1 MTQPMTHLTYY
12 ESFDPRALLADYPLG
27 DAFTQGLAF
36 TSRDELRAL
45 QNARFVKLVARAWQI
60 PFYQRLW
67 GERGIEVADI
77 QSLDDI
83 SKLPSFDKNDIMDS
97 VARQPPLGDFHGA
110 DVPIHGQW
118 WPMVLHTTSGTTG
131 RPQPL
136 LFSPKSREVQ
146 SLLLARI
153 YRMQGLQPGEVVHSV
168 YGHGMINGG
177 HYVRE
182 ALLHYTNALLITP
195 GTGIETPSIK
205 QVELMR
211 DFGVNVVVGFADY
224 IKRLADVAREQGIVP
239 GRDIPVKRI
248 CGHLGR
254 ESREV
259 LSAAWGGAQ
268 MYDWYGVGDTGAV
281 AGEGPDHDG
290 LYVME
295 DAQFVEINDVDSGAP
310 VADGAPGDMVITCLY
325 KDDIY
330 PIIRFNVHDVTQML
344 TTASP
349 LGWNLRRIAGF
360 LGRSDNMVKIRG
372 INIFPQALGP
382 ILQER
387 ADFAGEFL
395 CTASRDANGRDE
407 LIVAVEAKSGA
418 EAGAYADLL
427 KRKLGVEVRVELHP
441 PGALALLTGIET
453 RQKPVRLIDKRFA
466 GAAPLSPSPA
476 DGRGQGR
483 GQG

>member
-1 MTQPMTHLTYY
+1 MSELTYY
-12 ESFDPRALLADYPLG
+12 ESFDVRQMLADYPLG
-27 DAFTQGLAF
+27 DAFTQGLARI
-36 TSRDELRAL
+36 SRDELFAL
-45 QNARFVKLVARAWQI
+45 QDRRFRNLMARAWQI

-67 GERGIEVADI
+67 GAAGILPADVHGL
-77 QSLDDI
+77 SDI
-83 SKLPSFDKNDIMDS
+83 AKLPTFGKQEIMDS
-97 VARQPPLGDFHGA
+97 VALAPPLGDFHGA
-110 DVPIHGQW
+110 DVPIDGHR
-118 WPMVLHTTSGTTG
+118 WPMILHTTSGTTG

-153 YRMQGLQPGEVVHSV
+153 YRMQGLMPGEVVHSV

-195 GTGIETPSIK
+195 GTGVETPSVK

-224 IKRLADVAREQGIVP
+224 IKRLADVAREQGLLP
-239 GRDIPVKRI
+239 GRDIPVRRI

-254 ESREV
+254 ESRET
-259 LSAAWGGAQ
+259 LSAAWGGAE

-295 DAQFVEINDVDSGAP
+295 DAQYLEVADVDSGAP
-310 VADGAPGDMVITCLY
+310 VADGLPGDIVVTCLY

-330 PIIRFNVHDVTQML
+330 PIIRFNTHDVTQVL
-344 TTASP
+344 TTPSQ
-349 LGWNLRRIAGF
+349 LGFSFKRIAGF

-372 INIFPQALGP
+372 INIFPQSLAP
-382 ILQER
+382 ILEER
-387 ADFAGEFL
+387 TEFAGEFI
-395 CTASRDANGRDE
+395 CTATRDAAGRDE
-407 LIVAVEAKSGA
+407 LTVAIESRGGLA
-418 EAGAYADLL
+418 EADAQPWRELL
-427 KRKLGVEVRVELHP
+427 KRKLGVEVRV
-441 PGALALLTGIET
+441 ALAAPGTLAPLTGIET
-453 RQKPVRLIDKRFA
+453 RQKPIRLIDRRFK
-466 GAAPLSPSPA
+466 
-476 DGRGQGR
+476 
-483 GQG
+483 

>member
-1 MTQPMTHLTYY
+1 MKHLTYY
-12 ESFDPRALLADYPLG
+12 ESFDTRQLLADYPLG
-27 DAFTQGLAF
+27 DAFSAGLARR
-36 TSRDELRAL
+36 SRDTLRTL
-45 QNARFVKLVARAWQI
+45 QETRFARLMARAWQI

-67 GERGIEVADI
+67 GAKGIVAADI
-77 QSLDDI
+77 RGLDDI
-83 SKLPSFDKNDIMDS
+83 ALLPTFGKQEIMDS
-97 VARQPPLGDFHGA
+97 VALAPPLGDFHGA
-110 DVPIHGQW
+110 DVPIDGAL

-136 LFSPKSREVQ
+136 LFSPKSREIQ

-195 GTGIETPSIK
+195 GTGVETPSVR

-224 IKRLADVAREQGIVP
+224 IKRLADVAREQGITP
-239 GRDIPVKRI
+239 GRDIPVRRI

-254 ESREV
+254 ESRET
-259 LSAAWGGAQ
+259 LSAAWGGAE
-268 MYDWYGVGDTGAV
+268 MFDWYGVGDTGAV

-290 LYVME
+290 LYLME
-295 DAQFVEINDVDSGAP
+295 DAQYVEVADVDSGQAVP
-310 VADGAPGDMVITCLY
+310 DGHSGDMVVTCLY

-330 PIIRFNVHDVTQML
+330 PIIRFNTHDVTQVL
-344 TTASP
+344 TSASP

-360 LGRSDNMVKIRG
+360 LGRSDNMVKLRG
-372 INIFPQALGP
+372 INIFPQSLAP
-382 ILQER
+382 ILEER
-387 ADFAGEFL
+387 PDFAGEFL
-395 CTASRDANGRDE
+395 CTALRDATGRDDMLVSIE
-407 LIVAVEAKSGA
+407 TRGPCGEADTLPYR
-418 EAGAYADLL
+418 ELL
-427 KRKLGVEVRVELHP
+427 KRKLGVDVNVALVA
-441 PGALALLTGIET
+441 PGSLAPLTGIET

-466 GAAPLSPSPA
+466 T
-476 DGRGQGR
+476 
-483 GQG
+483 

>member
-1 MTQPMTHLTYY
+1 MKHLSYF
-12 ESFDPRALLADYPLG
+12 ESFDVRQLLADYPLG
-27 DAFTQGLAF
+27 SAFSDELVYR
-36 TSRDELRAL
+36 SRDQLRAL
-45 QNARFVKLVARAWQI
+45 QEQRFGRLMARAWQI

-67 GERGIEVADI
+67 GARGIAAGDI
-77 QSLDDI
+77 RGLDDI
-83 SKLPSFDKNDIMDS
+83 HKLPTFGKQELMDS
-97 VARQPPLGDFHGA
+97 VALRPPLGDFHGA
-110 DVPIHGQW
+110 DVPINGAL

-195 GTGIETPSIK
+195 GTGVETPSVK

-239 GRDIPVKRI
+239 GRDIPVRRI

-254 ESREV
+254 ESRET
-259 LSAAWGGAQ
+259 LSSAWGGAE
-268 MYDWYGVGDTGAV
+268 MFDWYGVGDTGAV

-290 LYVME
+290 LYLME
-295 DAQFVEINDVDSGAP
+295 DAQYVEVADVDSGQP
-310 VADGAPGDMVITCLY
+310 VPDGQPGDTVVTCLY

-330 PIIRFNVHDVTQML
+330 PIVRFNTHDVTQVL
-344 TTASP
+344 STPSA
-349 LGWNLRRIAGF
+349 LGWKLRRIAGF
-360 LGRSDNMVKIRG
+360 LGRSDNMVKLRG
-372 INIFPQALGP
+372 INVFPQSLAPMLE
-382 ILQER
+382 ER

-395 CTASRDANGRDE
+395 CTALRDAAGRDE
-407 LIVAVEAKSGA
+407 LLVSIETHGGRA
-418 EAGAYADLL
+418 EADAAPYRELL
-427 KRKLGVEVRVELHP
+427 KRKLGVDVRVELVAP
-441 PGALALLTGIET
+441 QSLAAQTGIET
-453 RQKPVRLIDKRFA
+453 RQKPVRLIDRRF
-466 GAAPLSPSPA
+466 S
-476 DGRGQGR
+476 Q
-483 GQG
+483 